1 MGAKCAEHC
10 LLLGY
15 ANKTTQLGYQTFL
28 YGTENELRNILMFLV
43 DKLPKGIF
51 SIFISLWRLFKR
63 LVYHFIQYSIYT
75 RIFRKFLMKATL
87 EALVIFLNLLDSSS
101 WNKEDDISTDL
112 KTATKAQILNVIG
125 HQISNQ
131 HEWLPQTVIGDSG
144 LRPFDQSIQQ
154 HETSGSSGIY
164 YSREG
169 VRGVI
174 PFNSSLYLPVL
185 DAEVKNEEWEVSQL
199 MANSAYR

>member
-1 MGAKCAEHC
+1 MKVTLGAVA
-10 LLLGY
+10 
-15 ANKTTQLGYQTFL
+15 
-28 YGTENELRNILMFLV
+28 
-43 DKLPKGIF
+43 
-51 SIFISLWRLFKR
+51 IS
-63 LVYHFIQYSIYT
+63 
-75 RIFRKFLMKATL
+75 
-87 EALVIFLNLLDSSS
+87 LNLLDSSN
-101 WNKEDDISTDL
+101 WNKEEDISTDQ

-144 LRPFDQSIQQ
+144 LRPFDQSIKQ

-199 MANSAYR
+199 ISNIAYH

>member
-1 MGAKCAEHC
+1 
-10 LLLGY
+10 
-15 ANKTTQLGYQTFL
+15 
-28 YGTENELRNILMFLV
+28 
-43 DKLPKGIF
+43 
-51 SIFISLWRLFKR
+51 
-63 LVYHFIQYSIYT
+63 
-75 RIFRKFLMKATL
+75 MKATL
-87 EALVIFLNLLDSSS
+87 KAVVTCLNLLDSSS

-144 LRPFDQSIQQ
+144 LRPFDQSIKQ
-154 HETSGSSGIY
+154 HETSGSSGIH

-174 PFNSSLYLPVL
+174 PFNSSVYLPVL
-185 DAEVKNEEWEVSQL
+185 DAEVKNEEWKVSQL
-199 MANSAYR
+199 IANSAYR

>member
-51 SIFISLWRLFKR
+51 SIFISPWRLFKK
-63 LVYHFIQYSIYT
+63 LVYHGIQYIIYT
-75 RIFRKFLMKATL
+75 RLLRKCSMKTKL
-87 EALVIFLNLLDSSS
+87 KALVICLNLLDSSS
-101 WNKEDDISTDL
+101 WNKEDDVSTDL
-112 KTATKAQILNVIG
+112 KAATKAQILNVIG

-131 HEWLPQTVIGDSG
+131 HEWLPQSVIGDSG
-144 LRPFDQSIQQ
+144 LRPFDQSIKQ
-154 HETSGSSGIY
+154 HENSGLRGICH
-164 YSREG
+164 SREG
-169 VRGVI
+169 VRGVM
-174 PFNSSLYLPVL
+174 PFNSSCYFPVH
-185 DAEVKNEEWEVSQL
+185 DTEVKNEEWEVSQ
-199 MANSAYR
+199 